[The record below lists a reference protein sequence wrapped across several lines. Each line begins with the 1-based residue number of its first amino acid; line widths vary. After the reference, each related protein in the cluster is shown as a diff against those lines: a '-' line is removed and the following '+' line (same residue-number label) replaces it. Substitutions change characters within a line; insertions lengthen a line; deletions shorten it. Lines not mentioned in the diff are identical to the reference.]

1 MIDVVTFGCRLNAYE
16 SEVIRRNATQAG
28 LSDAVVVNTCA
39 VTAEAERQARQTIRR
54 LRRERPK
61 SKLIVT
67 GCAAQIT
74 PDRYA
79 AMDEVDAVIGNEEKL
94 APETFAQLGDAP
106 LVGDIMTVSETAG
119 HLIEGFDGR
128 SRAFL
133 QIQNGCDHRCTFCII
148 PFGRGP
154 SRSVSAVEVIAQ
166 ANRLYENGYREVVL
180 TGVDIGDY
188 GKDLETPS
196 TIVELV
202 EELLGALPGDMRV
215 RITSIDPVEVSARL
229 IDLYARDDRLQPHWH
244 LSVQSGDDMVLR
256 RMARRHRRADVLRV
270 AKALRAA
277 RPDTVI
283 GADFIAG
290 FPTETEAQSANTLA
304 LVEEADLALLHVF
317 PYSAREGTAAA
328 KMPAWPKAVR
338 RDRAAALRR
347 AGERQRRATF
357 ARFVGR
363 TVDAVIEE
371 PGHARTAHYLP
382 VCVDSEAA
390 PGTWARVALTGH
402 TDDTLI
408 GTLDG

>member
-188 GKDLETPS
+188 GKDLETSS

>member
-16 SEVIRRNATQAG
+16 SEVIRRNATKAG
-28 LSDAVVVNTCA
+28 LDDAIVVNTCA

-54 LRRERPK
+54 LRRERPQ

-74 PDRYA
+74 PARYA
-79 AMDEVDAVIGNEEKL
+79 AMDEVDAVVGNEEKL
-94 APETFAQLGDAP
+94 LPETFAQMGAAP

-119 HLIEGFDGR
+119 HLIEGFEGR

-154 SRSVSAVEVIAQ
+154 SRSVKPAEVIAQ
-166 ANRLYENGYREVVL
+166 SHRLYENGYREIVL

-188 GKDLETPS
+188 GKDFETPA
-196 TIVELV
+196 TMADLV
-202 EELLGALPGDMRV
+202 GELLDALPDDMRI
-215 RITSIDPVEVSARL
+215 RITSIDPVEVSPRL
-229 IDLYARDDRLQPHWH
+229 IDLYAEDARLQPHWH

-270 AKALRAA
+270 AEALRAV

-290 FPTETEAQSANTLA
+290 FPTETEDQAANTLA

-328 KMPAWPKAVR
+328 KMPSWPKAVR
-338 RDRAAALRR
+338 RERAAALRA
-347 AGERQRRATF
+347 AGAHQRRTNF
-357 ARFVGR
+357 TRFVGH
-363 TVDAVIEE
+363 TVDAVVEE
-371 PGHARTAHYLP
+371 SGAARTAHYLP
-382 VCVDSEAA
+382 VTIETDTA
-390 PGTWARVALTGH
+390 PGTWVQVSLTGH
-402 TDDTLI
+402 TDDALI
-408 GTLDG
+408 GTIDG

>member
-79 AMDEVDAVIGNEEKL
+79 DMDEVDAVIGNEEKL
-94 APETFAQLGDAP
+94 APETFARLGDVP

-154 SRSVSAVEVIAQ
+154 SRSVSTVDVIAQ
-166 ANRLYENGYREVVL
+166 ANRLYENGFREIVL

-196 TIVELV
+196 TIVALV
-202 EELLGALPGDMRV
+202 KALLDALPADMRV

-256 RMARRHRRADVLRV
+256 RMARRHRRADVVRV
-270 AKALRAA
+270 AEALRAA

-338 RDRAAALRR
+338 RERAAALRR
-347 AGERQRRATF
+347 AGDRQRRATF
-357 ARFVGR
+357 ARLVGR
-363 TVDAVIEE
+363 TVDAVVEE
-371 PGHARTAHYLP
+371 PGLARTAHYLP
-382 VCVDSEAA
+382 VSLDGKAV

>member
-16 SEVIRRNATQAG
+16 SEVIRSNATKAG
-28 LSDAVVVNTCA
+28 LADAIVVNTCA

-54 LRRERPK
+54 LRRERPTA
-61 SKLIVT
+61 KLIVT

-74 PDRYA
+74 PARYA
-79 AMDEVDAVIGNEEKL
+79 EMDEVDAVVGNEEKML
-94 APETFAQLGDAP
+94 PETFSQLGEAP
-106 LVGDIMTVSETAG
+106 LVGDIMAVSETAG
-119 HLIEGFDGR
+119 HLIEGFEGR

-154 SRSVSAVEVIAQ
+154 SRSVPVDDVIAQ
-166 ANRLYENGYREVVL
+166 SQRLYENGYREIVL

-188 GKDLETPS
+188 GKDFSAP
-196 TIVELV
+196 VAMADLV
-202 EELLGALPGDMRV
+202 GALLSALPADMRV
-215 RITSIDPVEVSARL
+215 RITSIDPMEVSPRL
-229 IDLYARDDRLQPHWH
+229 IDLYARDQRLQPHWH

-256 RMARRHRRADVLRV
+256 RMARRHRRADVVRV
-270 AKALRAA
+270 AADLRAV

-290 FPTETEAQSANTLA
+290 FPTETEAQTANTLA

-328 KMPAWPKAVR
+328 KMPSWPKAVR
-338 RDRAAALRR
+338 RERAAALRA
-347 AGERQRRATF
+347 AGTRQRNATF

-363 TVDAVIEE
+363 EVDAVIEE
-371 PGHARTAHYLP
+371 PGLARTAHYLAAS
-382 VCVDSEAA
+382 VDADAA
-390 PGTWARVALTGH
+390 PGAWVQLSITGH
-402 TDDTLI
+402 TNDSLV
-408 GTLDG
+408 GTING

>member
-79 AMDEVDAVIGNEEKL
+79 DMDEVDAVIGNEEKL
-94 APETFAQLGDAP
+94 APETFARLGDVP

-154 SRSVSAVEVIAQ
+154 SRSVSTVEVIAQ
-166 ANRLYENGYREVVL
+166 ANRLYENGFREIVL

-196 TIVELV
+196 TIVALV
-202 EELLGALPGDMRV
+202 KALLDALPADMRV

-256 RMARRHRRADVLRV
+256 RMARRHRRADVVRV
-270 AKALRAA
+270 AEALRAA

-338 RDRAAALRR
+338 RERAAALRR
-347 AGERQRRATF
+347 AGDRQRRATF
-357 ARFVGR
+357 ARLVGR
-363 TVDAVIEE
+363 TVDAVVEE
-371 PGHARTAHYLP
+371 PGLARTAHYLP
-382 VCVDSEAA
+382 VSLDGKAV

>member
-1 MIDVVTFGCRLNAYE
+1 
-16 SEVIRRNATQAG
+16 
-28 LSDAVVVNTCA
+28 
-39 VTAEAERQARQTIRR
+39 
-54 LRRERPK
+54 
-61 SKLIVT
+61 
-67 GCAAQIT
+67 
-74 PDRYA
+74 
-79 AMDEVDAVIGNEEKL
+79 
-94 APETFAQLGDAP
+94 
-106 LVGDIMTVSETAG
+106 
-119 HLIEGFDGR
+119 
-128 SRAFL
+128 L

-154 SRSVSAVEVIAQ
+154 SRSVSTVEVIAQ
-166 ANRLYENGYREVVL
+166 ANRLYENGFREIVL

-196 TIVELV
+196 TIVALV
-202 EELLGALPGDMRV
+202 KALLDALPADMRV

-256 RMARRHRRADVLRV
+256 RMARRHRRADVVRV
-270 AKALRAA
+270 AEALRAA

-338 RDRAAALRR
+338 RERAAALRR
-347 AGERQRRATF
+347 AGDRQRRATF
-357 ARFVGR
+357 ARLVGR
-363 TVDAVIEE
+363 TVDAVVEE
-371 PGHARTAHYLP
+371 PGLARTAHYLP
-382 VCVDSEAA
+382 VSLDGKAV

>member
-202 EELLGALPGDMRV
+202 EELLGALPSDMRV

>member
-79 AMDEVDAVIGNEEKL
+79 DMDEVDAVIGNEEKL
-94 APETFAQLGDAP
+94 APETFARLGDVP

-154 SRSVSAVEVIAQ
+154 SRSVSTVEVIAQ
-166 ANRLYENGYREVVL
+166 ANRLYENGFREIVL

-196 TIVELV
+196 TIVALV
-202 EELLGALPGDMRV
+202 KALLDALPADMRV

-256 RMARRHRRADVLRV
+256 RMARRHRRADVVRV
-270 AKALRAA
+270 AEALRAA

-338 RDRAAALRR
+338 RERAAALRR
-347 AGERQRRATF
+347 AGDRQRRATF
-357 ARFVGR
+357 VRLVGR
-363 TVDAVIEE
+363 TVDAVVEE
-371 PGHARTAHYLP
+371 PGLARTAHYLP
-382 VCVDSEAA
+382 VSLDAKAV

>member
-277 RPDTVI
+277 RPDTVV

>member
-16 SEVIRRNATQAG
+16 SEVIRRNATKAG
-28 LSDAVVVNTCA
+28 LDDAIVVNTCA

-54 LRRERPK
+54 LRRERPQ

-74 PDRYA
+74 PARYA
-79 AMDEVDAVIGNEEKL
+79 AMDEVDAVVGNEEKL
-94 APETFAQLGDAP
+94 LPETFAQMGAAP

-119 HLIEGFDGR
+119 HLIEGFEGR

-154 SRSVSAVEVIAQ
+154 SRSVKPAEVIAQ
-166 ANRLYENGYREVVL
+166 SHRLYENGYREIVL

-188 GKDLETPS
+188 GKDFETPA
-196 TIVELV
+196 TMADLVGELFD
-202 EELLGALPGDMRV
+202 ALPDDMRI
-215 RITSIDPVEVSARL
+215 RITSIDPVEVSPRL
-229 IDLYARDDRLQPHWH
+229 IDLYAEDARLQPHWH

-270 AKALRAA
+270 AEALRAV

-290 FPTETEAQSANTLA
+290 FPTETEDQAANTLA

-328 KMPAWPKAVR
+328 KMPSWPKAVR
-338 RDRAAALRR
+338 RERAAALRA
-347 AGERQRRATF
+347 AGAHQRRTNF
-357 ARFVGR
+357 TRFVGH
-363 TVDAVIEE
+363 TVDAVVEE
-371 PGHARTAHYLP
+371 SGAARTAHYLP
-382 VCVDSEAA
+382 VTIETDTA
-390 PGTWARVALTGH
+390 PGTWVQVSLTGH
-402 TDDTLI
+402 TDDALI
-408 GTLDG
+408 GTIDG

>member
-79 AMDEVDAVIGNEEKL
+79 DMDEVDAVIGNEEKL
-94 APETFAQLGDAP
+94 APETFARLGDVP

-154 SRSVSAVEVIAQ
+154 SRSVSTVEVIAQ
-166 ANRLYENGYREVVL
+166 ANRLYENGFREIVL

-196 TIVELV
+196 TIVALV
-202 EELLGALPGDMRV
+202 KALLDALPADMRV

-256 RMARRHRRADVLRV
+256 RMARRHRRADVVRV
-270 AKALRAA
+270 AEALRAA

-338 RDRAAALRR
+338 RERA
-347 AGERQRRATF
+347 E
-357 ARFVGR
+357 
-363 TVDAVIEE
+363 
-371 PGHARTAHYLP
+371 
-382 VCVDSEAA
+382 
-390 PGTWARVALTGH
+390 
-402 TDDTLI
+402 
-408 GTLDG
+408 

>member
-1 MIDVVTFGCRLNAYE
+1 MIDVITFGCRLNAYE

-28 LSDAVVVNTCA
+28 LTDAVVVNTCA

-54 LRRERPK
+54 VRRERPNA
-61 SKLIVT
+61 KLIVT

-74 PDRYA
+74 PARYA
-79 AMDEVDAVIGNEEKL
+79 EMDEVDAVVGNQEKML
-94 APETFAQLGDAP
+94 PETFAQLGEAP

-119 HLIEGFDGR
+119 HLIEGFEGR

-154 SRSVSAVEVIAQ
+154 SRSVPAADVIAQ
-166 ANRLYENGYREVVL
+166 SHRLYENGYREIVL

-188 GKDLETPS
+188 GKDFATPV
-196 TIVELV
+196 TMADLV
-202 EELLGALPGDMRV
+202 NTVLQALPADMRV
-215 RITSIDPVEVSARL
+215 RITSIDPVEVSAHL
-229 IDLYARDDRLQPHWH
+229 IDLYANDDRLQPHWH

-270 AKALRAA
+270 AEALRAV

-328 KMPAWPKAVR
+328 KMPSWPKAVR
-338 RDRAAALRR
+338 RERAAALR
-347 AGERQRRATF
+347 ATGLHQRNATF

-363 TVDAVIEE
+363 QVDAVVEE
-371 PGHARTAHYLP
+371 SGFARTAHYLP
-382 VCVDSEAA
+382 LTVAGDTA
-390 PGTWARVALTGH
+390 PGTWVQVSITGH
-402 TDDTLI
+402 TDDSLV
-408 GTLDG
+408 GTING

>member
-16 SEVIRRNATQAG
+16 SEVIRRNAAQAG
-28 LSDAVVVNTCA
+28 LSDTVVVNTCA

-74 PDRYA
+74 PARYA
-79 AMDEVDAVIGNEEKL
+79 EMDEVDAVIGNEEKL
-94 APETFAQLGDAP
+94 APETFKHLGEAP

-154 SRSVSAVEVIAQ
+154 SRSVSAAEVIAQ
-166 ANRLYENGYREVVL
+166 AHRLYDNGYREIVL

-188 GKDLETPS
+188 GKDLEAPS

-202 EELLGALPGDMRV
+202 EELLGALPADMRV
-215 RITSIDPVEVSARL
+215 RITSIDPVEVSDRL
-229 IDLYARDDRLQPHWH
+229 IDLYGRDDRLQPHWH

-256 RMARRHRRADVLRV
+256 RMARRHRRADVVRV
-270 AKALRAA
+270 ATALRAV

-290 FPTETEAQSANTLA
+290 FPSETEAQSDNTLA

-328 KMPAWPKAVR
+328 KMPSWPKAVR
-338 RDRAAALRR
+338 RARAAALRA
-347 AGERQRRATF
+347 AGIRQRTATF

-363 TVDAVIEE
+363 HVDAVIEE
-371 PGHARTAHYLP
+371 PGLARTAHYLP
-382 VCVDSEAA
+382 VSVDAAAA
-390 PGTWARVALTGH
+390 PGTWVQVALTGH
-402 TDDTLI
+402 TDETLLGAI
-408 GTLDG
+408 RG

>member
-347 AGERQRRATF
+347 AGECQRRATF

>member
-133 QIQNGCDHRCTFCII
+133 QIQNGVDHRCT
-148 PFGRGP
+148 
-154 SRSVSAVEVIAQ
+154 
-166 ANRLYENGYREVVL
+166 
-180 TGVDIGDY
+180 
-188 GKDLETPS
+188 
-196 TIVELV
+196 
-202 EELLGALPGDMRV
+202 
-215 RITSIDPVEVSARL
+215 
-229 IDLYARDDRLQPHWH
+229 
-244 LSVQSGDDMVLR
+244 
-256 RMARRHRRADVLRV
+256 
-270 AKALRAA
+270 
-277 RPDTVI
+277 
-283 GADFIAG
+283 
-290 FPTETEAQSANTLA
+290 
-304 LVEEADLALLHVF
+304 
-317 PYSAREGTAAA
+317 
-328 KMPAWPKAVR
+328 
-338 RDRAAALRR
+338 
-347 AGERQRRATF
+347 
-357 ARFVGR
+357 
-363 TVDAVIEE
+363 
-371 PGHARTAHYLP
+371 
-382 VCVDSEAA
+382 
-390 PGTWARVALTGH
+390 
-402 TDDTLI
+402 
-408 GTLDG
+408 

>member
-16 SEVIRRNATQAG
+16 SEVIRRNAAQAG
-28 LSDAVVVNTCA
+28 LTDTVVVNTCA

-74 PDRYA
+74 PARYA
-79 AMDEVDAVIGNEEKL
+79 EMDEVDAVIGNEEKL
-94 APETFAQLGDAP
+94 APETFKHLGEAP

-166 ANRLYENGYREVVL
+166 AHRLYDNGYREIVL

-188 GKDLETPS
+188 GKDLEAPS

-202 EELLGALPGDMRV
+202 EELLGALPADMRV
-215 RITSIDPVEVSARL
+215 RITSIDPVEVSDRL
-229 IDLYARDDRLQPHWH
+229 IDLYGRDDRLQPHWH

-256 RMARRHRRADVLRV
+256 RMARRHRRADVVRV
-270 AKALRAA
+270 ATALRAV

-328 KMPAWPKAVR
+328 KMPSWPKAVR
-338 RDRAAALRR
+338 RERAAALRA
-347 AGERQRRATF
+347 AGIRQRTATF

-363 TVDAVIEE
+363 QVDAVIEE
-371 PGHARTAHYLP
+371 PGLARTAHYLP
-382 VCVDSEAA
+382 VSIDAAAA
-390 PGTWARVALTGH
+390 PGTWVRVALTGH
-402 TDDTLI
+402 TDETLLGAI
-408 GTLDG
+408 RG